1 MSSADTIFALA
12 TPPGKSG
19 VAVLRLSGSQA
30 RQAVLALTRKEAFK
44 AREAAYVAFYRPDG
58 VVLDRGLALYF
69 PGPKSFTGEDV
80 VECHIHGGL
89 AVIREF
95 LGVLAEMPGLRYAEA
110 GEFTRRAYGNG
121 KMDLLEA
128 EGLADLIDAETGEQK
143 TQAARQMHGELSR
156 YYEEVRGRMVRVLA
170 HLEAYIDFPDEE
182 IPASVLSG
190 LADETTQLQASIRA
204 AMDDKGRGERL
215 RDGISVVIVGA
226 PNVGKSSLLNA
237 LAKRDVAIVSQKAGT
252 TRDMI
257 EVHLDIKGY
266 PVVLVD
272 TAGIRES
279 DEEIEL
285 EGIRRA
291 LRRADDADIRL
302 VVFDACSW
310 PLIETEFL
318 PLLDAGSIVVV
329 NKRDMVAA
337 DPVAVEGAGMPIAV
351 STRTGQGLEALLH
364 ALELR
369 VMEQFSGGPAP
380 FITRGRHRQ
389 LLGEALKYL
398 DNSLKPLPLELRC
411 EELRLAAGAVGKITG
426 VIQVDDVLDVIFRSF
441 CIGK

>member
-19 VAVLRLSGSQA
+19 VAVVRLSGVRA
-30 RQAVLALTRKEAFK
+30 AQAVLGLTGRGEFTPRMAH
-44 AREAAYVAFYRPDG
+44 YVRFGSVDT
-58 VVLDRGLALYF
+58 GLAIYF

-95 LGVLAEMPGLRYAEA
+95 LSVLSGMGLRYAEP
-110 GEFTRRAYGNG
+110 GEFTRRAFANG

-143 TQAARQMHGELSR
+143 TQAARQMSGELSR
-156 YYEEVRGRMVRVLA
+156 YYDEVRGRMVRVLA

-182 IPASVLSG
+182 IPEAVLTG
-190 LADETTQLQASIRA
+190 LADETRELQTSIRV

-215 RDGISVVIVGA
+215 RDGISVVILGA

-237 LAKRDVAIVSQKAGT
+237 LAKRDVAIVSHKAGT

-257 EVHLDIKGY
+257 EVHLDIKGF

-291 LRRADDADIRL
+291 LKRADEADIQLR
-302 VVFDACSW
+302 VFDASEG
-310 PLIETEFL
+310 PLNASGFS
-318 PLLDAGSIVVV
+318 ANSIVVA
-329 NKRDMVAA
+329 NKVD
-337 DPVAVEGAGMPIAV
+337 VAVAPEGAIGI
-351 STRTGQGLEALLH
+351 STKTGQGLEALL
-364 ALELR
+364 AAIEGR
-369 VMEQFSGGPAP
+369 VVGLFAGQAP

-398 DNSLKPLPLELRC
+398 DNSLHPLPLELRC

-426 VIQVDDVLDVIFRSF
+426 AIQVDDVLDVIFRSF

>member
-19 VAVLRLSGSQA
+19 VAIIRISGAAASQVLFKLTSRKEFTERVVTFVTFLTPAGA
-30 RQAVLALTRKEAFK
+30 VIDKGLAVL
-44 AREAAYVAFYRPDG
+44 
-58 VVLDRGLALYF
+58 F
-69 PGPKSFTGEDV
+69 PGPRSFTGEDV

-95 LGVLAEMPGLRYAEA
+95 LSVLAAMPGLRYAEA
-110 GEFTRRAYGNG
+110 GEFTRRAFTHG

-143 TQAARQMHGELSR
+143 TQAARQMAGELSR
-156 YYEEVRGRMVRVLA
+156 YYQEVRGKMVRVLA

-182 IPASVLSG
+182 IPESVLSG
-190 LADETTQLQASIRA
+190 LADETQALQASVRA

-215 RDGISVVIVGA
+215 RDGISVVILGA

-237 LAKRDVAIVSQKAGT
+237 LARRDVAIVSAKAGT

-257 EVHLDIKGY
+257 EVHLDIQGY

-291 LRRADDADIRL
+291 LMRADEADIRIK
-302 VVFDACSW
+302 VFDASNW
-310 PLIETEFL
+310 PPNEADFL
-318 PLLDAGSIVVV
+318 ADAQAIAVV
-329 NKRDMVAA
+329 NKRDVMMHA
-337 DPVAVEGAGMPIAV
+337 PEAVVGWERPLAI
-351 STRTGQGLEALLH
+351 STRTGEGLEMLLKMI
-364 ALELR
+364 EQR
-369 VMEQFSGGPAP
+369 VVQLFSEGAAP

-389 LLGEALKYL
+389 LLGEVLKCL
-398 DNSLKPLPLELRC
+398 DNSLIPLPLELRC
-411 EELRLAAGAVGKITG
+411 EELRRAALAVGKITG
-426 VIQVDDVLDVIFRSF
+426 VIQVDDVLDVIFSSF